1 MAKQQKANT
10 SSSIASPDLS
20 FIGSKDEHA
29 ETRNIASRERVRS
42 ELDDEVARFLDLGRR
57 HVLQIRV
64 QLRACEWRCQR
75 AGAQNVRARHTPRPS
90 HVLTRTP

>member
-29 ETRNIASRERVRS
+29 ETRNIASRQRVRS
-42 ELDDEVARFLDLGRR
+42 ELDDEVARFLK
-57 HVLQIRV
+57 
-64 QLRACEWRCQR
+64 
-75 AGAQNVRARHTPRPS
+75 AGGKIDTIAANVMGDPPSKPESSYGSRPI
-90 HVLTRTP
+90 